1 MCGIV
6 GYVGPQQ
13 AQNVVIEGL
22 RRLEYRGYDSAGI
35 AIVSEQAIQT
45 RKKAGKL
52 ANLEAELVES
62 PISPSHT
69 GIGHTRWATHGAPND
84 VNAHPHVSEDGSIA
98 VIHNGII
105 ENFAMLRDKLIA
117 DGVTLRSQTDTEV
130 VAHLLSKQMKT
141 TPGLADA
148 LREVCQVLTGAFT
161 LVVVHADTPDVVVA
175 ARRNSP
181 LVVGRGD
188 GENFLASD
196 VAAFIAH
203 TRNAIELGQDQIV
216 EITPNSIEVTDFF
229 GKPADYTEYEVTW
242 DAAAAEK
249 GGFDLFMLKEI
260 AEQPKA
266 VADTLLGRIDKS
278 GKVTLADLGLDDAFL
293 KTIDKIII
301 TRPNVAAGKSIGYFP
316 GTLEEKMMPWVM
328 PVLEVLHWNLGKG
341 AVETGI
347 KNGNIEIAPFETMR
361 GRSFQDAFVILDE
374 AQNVTP
380 HEMKMFLT
388 RIGENCK
395 VVLNGDI
402 MQSDLGETSGLSKA
416 IHLAKKHMIPVPVVE
431 FTADD
436 IVRSV
441 LCKQW
446 IMAFMKEGL

>member
-1 MCGIV
+1 M
-6 GYVGPQQ
+6 
-13 AQNVVIEGL
+13 
-22 RRLEYRGYDSAGI
+22 
-35 AIVSEQAIQT
+35 EQAPPKKSR
-45 RKKAGKL
+45 RKTAYKNADNKPL
-52 ANLEAELVES
+52 AELL
-62 PISPSHT
+62 PKTP
-69 GIGHTRWATHGAPND
+69 
-84 VNAHPHVSEDGSIA
+84 
-98 VIHNGII
+98 
-105 ENFAMLRDKLIA
+105 
-117 DGVTLRSQTDTEV
+117 
-130 VAHLLSKQMKT
+130 KQKEY
-141 TPGLADA
+141 LDA
-148 LREVCQVLTGAFT
+148 LET
-161 LVVVHADTPDVVVA
+161 
-175 ARRNSP
+175 
-181 LVVGRGD
+181 
-188 GENFLASD
+188 
-196 VAAFIAH
+196 
-203 TRNAIELGQDQIV
+203 
-216 EITPNSIEVTDFF
+216 
-229 GKPADYTEYEVTW
+229 
-242 DAAAAEK
+242 
-249 GGFDLFMLKEI
+249 
-260 AEQPKA
+260 AEQIIVLGPAGTGKTYMAATFASNLYTVKA
-266 VADTLLGRIDKS
+266 
-278 GKVTLADLGLDDAFL
+278 
-293 KTIDKIII
+293 IDKIII